1 MTPKTKTCTQAI
13 KAGRMHKAEQ
23 FADAAE
29 TIREFADDE
38 ADVGDAFVTLLIHA
52 GIAAADVICCE
63 ALGEH
68 AHGESHTDAVALL
81 RRVRPDGGDL
91 GNALGTLLGAKTRA
105 GYGYRPVNQE
115 TRVRSTRAVEKLLRA
130 ARDRYR

>member
-1 MTPKTKTCTQAI
+1 VTPRTTTCTQAI
-13 KAGRMHKAEQ
+13 KAGRMRKAEQ

-29 TIREFADDE
+29 TIREFADHE
-38 ADVGDAFVTLLIHA
+38 ADIGDAYVTLLIHA

-68 AHGESHTDAVALL
+68 AHGESHTDAVELL
-81 RRVRPDGGDL
+81 RRVRPDGSDL
-91 GNALGTLLGAKTRA
+91 GIALGSLLGAKTRA
-105 GYGYRPVNQE
+105 GYSHQPVNKE
-115 TRVRSTRAVEKLLRA
+115 TRVRSTRAVEKLVRA

>member
-1 MTPKTKTCTQAI
+1 MTPRTTACTQAI
-13 KAGRMHKAEQ
+13 KAGRMRKAEQ

-38 ADVGDAFVTLLIHA
+38 ADIGDAYVTLLIHA

-68 AHGESHTDAVALL
+68 ARGESHTDAVELI
-81 RRVRPDGGDL
+81 RRVRPDGSDL

-105 GYGYRPVNQE
+105 AYGYQPVNKE
-115 TRVRSTRAVEKLLRA
+115 ARVRSTRAVEKLLRA